1 MIALRLSREC
11 VNAGGEGP
19 DGCGGSP
26 PRYIMSMNSGNAFLL
41 SSSFSVRFLR
51 KYVLPILSLQVLAC
65 VGFHGCPVIWTTCS
79 WSAIKKSHLGLTWAC

>member
-1 MIALRLSREC
+1 MLAAKGRT
-11 VNAGGEGP
+11 A

-26 PRYIMSMNSGNAFLL
+26 PRYIIMSVNSGNAFLL

-65 VGFHGCPVIWTTCS
+65 VRWLS
-79 WSAIKKSHLGLTWAC
+79 WMPRHLDYM

>member
-1 MIALRLSREC
+1 MLAVKGRT
-11 VNAGGEGP
+11 A

-26 PRYIMSMNSGNAFLL
+26 PRYIIMSVNSGNAFLL

-79 WSAIKKSHLGLTWAC
+79 WSAIKKSNLGLTWAC